1 VPFFRPAMDG
11 PEDRENVSAAG
22 EEKKAAASADAAV
35 ITYGEG
41 ETMTTEA
48 RPTCYQDRQ
57 TCCRCVL
64 DKGHDGQC
72 VCVHGMVLF
81 WTRPPAPVPS

>member
-1 VPFFRPAMDG
+1 VDG

-22 EEKKAAASADAAV
+22 EEKKAAAGAPSSRPARV
-35 ITYGEG
+35 IAYGER
-41 ETMTTEA
+41 ERVE
-48 RPTCYQDRQ
+48 CNQDRQ

-64 DKGHDGQC
+64 AKDHDGQC

-81 WTRPPAPVPS
+81 WTRPPGVRT

>member
-1 VPFFRPAMDG
+1 VGVHA
-11 PEDRENVSAAG
+11 PERVGIHVSTEAG
-22 EEKKAAASADAAV
+22 RVRVRARV
-35 ITYGEG
+35 GEG

-48 RPTCYQDRQ
+48 RPTCNQDRQ

-81 WTRPPAPVPS
+81 WTRPPAPGPVVSGAP